1 MLAPLLLATLAASPA
16 LPERVLPAPIRV
28 ERLPSGL
35 SVAMVPFPAGGVV
48 AFDVRVRAGAR
59 EEQAVTGVAHL
70 VEHLLFKGTARLP
83 EAQLKQKLQSLAVD
97 ANGET
102 DHDYTLFSDVAP
114 AASLP
119 ALIELEADRVEHL
132 QINSDSVAS
141 EAGAVRSEAEARA
154 ADPEARL
161 GWALEAAA
169 FPHHPYGRR
178 PIGTGEDLRNLHA
191 AASAAR
197 AFYAKH
203 YRPDATLL
211 VLAGDFD
218 PDEALARIKQA
229 WGGWKGKAV
238 DEPVPPEP
246 ASSAEVR
253 TALEER
259 GAPPVERVGFRV
271 PPARAHGTAAALLL
285 AELLGGPLSALHK
298 KLVLERDVADRV
310 DAEAPR
316 RRDEALF
323 CVALVGQKPGSLGE
337 LEQALDEELRGLR
350 EGKLDAE
357 QLERARR
364 AVLWG
369 AVSRLET
376 PAQVAREIAI
386 DSAATG
392 DARATEWLYSDVATV
407 DVAGVTAYARA
418 YLVPE
423 RRATARL
430 EAPEARP

>member
-1 MLAPLLLATLAASPA
+1 MFAPFLLATLAAAPA

-28 ERLPSGL
+28 ERLQSGL
-35 SVAMVPFPAGGVV
+35 TIAMVPFPAGGVI
-48 AFDVRVRAGAR
+48 ALDVRVRAGAR
-59 EEQAVTGVAHL
+59 DEQAVTGVAHL
-70 VEHLLFKGTARLP
+70 VEHLLFKGTAKLP

-119 ALIELEADRVEHL
+119 ALIELEADRVQHL
-132 QINSDSVAS
+132 VVTNEAVAS

-161 GWALEAAA
+161 GWALDAAA

-178 PIGTGEDLRNLHA
+178 PIGTREDLRNLHA

-197 AFYAKH
+197 AFYTRH

-229 WGGWKGKAV
+229 WGAWKGKAI
-238 DEPVPPEP
+238 DELVPPEP
-246 ASSAEVR
+246 PSSTEIR
-253 TALEER
+253 TTIEER
-259 GAPPVERVGFRV
+259 NAPPVERVGFRV
-271 PPARAHGTAAALLL
+271 PPAHTHETAVALVL
-285 AELLGGPLSALHK
+285 AELLGGPLSALHR
-298 KLVLERDVADRV
+298 KLVLERDLADRV
-310 DAEAPR
+310 EAEAPR

-323 CVALVGQKPGSLGE
+323 CVALVAQKPGSLGE

-350 EGKLDAE
+350 EGKLDRD

-369 AVSRLET
+369 TVSRLQT
-376 PAQVAREIAI
+376 PAQVAREVAI

-392 DARATEWLYSDVATV
+392 DARAAERIYADIGSIDVASM
-407 DVAGVTAYARA
+407 TAYSRA